1 MKPTFWILLAPLLLV
16 GCDRPTETVS
26 ASSAASSAEARAL
39 LEEIKAK
46 LIFVEGGDFLMG
58 DFGPE
63 YGKDKVPYGGKDSD
77 PLHPVTLSSY
87 SIGKFKASNQEYQT
101 YLRLTGQELPRY
113 EARWQQKEWDDYN
126 RLPDT
131 PAHLDW
137 NEAERYCG
145 WLAEVSGLPF
155 ALPTEA
161 QWEYAARSRGQY
173 LALATNNGDLDMVDI
188 NRGINIGAGTNRREF
203 ANKMKLSTGI
213 YSALPGD
220 SFPPNALGIYDMA
233 ANGLEWTSD
242 WYDPDYYRISP
253 RIDPQGPTEPVF
265 KNNQGKF
272 VKTVRGND
280 YANGMATRT
289 SVGRAHRS
297 LDTEY
302 VSTMTVRCVVN
313 QPQPVALDTGDG
325 QKKS

>member
-1 MKPTFWILLAPLLLV
+1 MKRTFWLLLAPLLLA
-16 GCDRPTETVS
+16 GCDRPAE
-26 ASSAASSAEARAL
+26 APSAASSAEARAL

-58 DFGPE
+58 DFGTQ
-63 YGKDKVPYGGKDSD
+63 YGARKVPYGGTDSR

-87 SIGKFKASNQEYQT
+87 SIGKFKASNQEYQS
-101 YLRLTGQELPRY
+101 YLRLTGQTLRHYDNEITQ
-113 EARWQQKEWDDYN
+113 EDWDSYN

-137 NEAERYCG
+137 NEADRYCG

-233 ANGLEWTSD
+233 ANGKEWASD
-242 WYDPDYYRISP
+242 WYDPDYYRTSP
-253 RIDPQGPTEPVF
+253 RVDPQGPAEPVF
-265 KNNQGKF
+265 KYNEKY
-272 VKTVRGND
+272 VKVARGNS

-289 SVGRAHRS
+289 SVGREYDVP
-297 LDTEY
+297 DTKY
-302 VSTMTVRCVVN
+302 VSTMTARCVVN
-313 QPQPVALDTGDG
+313 QPQPVAPNTGDG